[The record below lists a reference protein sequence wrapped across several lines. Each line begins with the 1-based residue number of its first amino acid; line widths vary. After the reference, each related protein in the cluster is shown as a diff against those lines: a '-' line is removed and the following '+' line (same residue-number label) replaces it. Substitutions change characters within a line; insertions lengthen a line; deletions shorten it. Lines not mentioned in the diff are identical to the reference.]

1 MKIQR
6 TGHPL
11 IVITFKQ
18 KNGEMWEET
27 YSSYAL
33 EILKKD
39 INVYEIRYRDS
50 GKLIYSRD
58 RGDIRNS
65 L

>member
-1 MKIQR
+1 MKTQCIGQ
-6 TGHPL
+6 PL

-27 YSSYAL
+27 YSSHAL
-33 EILKKD
+33 DILKKD
-39 INVYEIRYRDS
+39 INVYEIRYKDS

-58 RGDIRNS
+58 KGTIKNS